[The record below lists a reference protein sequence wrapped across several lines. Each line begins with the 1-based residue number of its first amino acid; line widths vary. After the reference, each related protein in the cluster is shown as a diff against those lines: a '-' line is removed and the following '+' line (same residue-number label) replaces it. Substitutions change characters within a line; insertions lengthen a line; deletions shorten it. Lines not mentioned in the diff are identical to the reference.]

1 VAPCTVPVVAG
12 FDLANARPQLRTPR
26 SAAYAGMIF
35 SLLLGGALV
44 ATHFALPEK
53 PADAQGVLLTSPRRE
68 LLLVGLALIPFSAIA
83 FLWFVGVLRDRIGD
97 REDRFFATVFMGS
110 GLLFAG
116 VLLVA
121 EAMITG
127 VVLTATAS
135 NTTLSATPPA
145 WWAVTRNISGQ
156 MIQAALQMAGVFTT
170 ATSTLL
176 LRTGSAP
183 RWLALSGTGLSFA
196 LIVGPFL
203 TKWVGLLF
211 VLWILAL
218 SIDILLT
225 TRRLEAVRGQ

>member
-1 VAPCTVPVVAG
+1 MV
-12 FDLANARPQLRTPR
+12 
-26 SAAYAGMIF
+26 F
-35 SLLLGGALV
+35 SLLLGTALV
-44 ATHFALPEK
+44 ATHLALPEK
-53 PADAQGVLLTSPRRE
+53 PADAQGLLLTSPQRE

-135 NTTLSATPPA
+135 NTTLAATPPD

-176 LRTGSAP
+176 LRTGAAP
-183 RWLALSGTGLSFA
+183 RWLAVIGTGLSFV
-196 LIVGPFL
+196 LIVGPFF

-211 VLWILAL
+211 VLWILSL
-218 SIDILLT
+218 SIDILFT
-225 TRRLEAVRGQ
+225 TRRLEAVPAQ